1 MKSVVQTR
9 GFTLIELVIAI
20 GLFALIGLSATLI
33 LNGILTAND
42 SGIRHGEQMAG
53 AQRAFLFMRRDF
65 EQIIKRPV
73 YDEYGSLQQAVVGQ
87 DFVVEFTRTG
97 WSNPLA
103 KYHKRSE
110 EQRVRYSLEEGVLIR
125 EHWLALDRAPNM
137 TAQRTV
143 LMQNIKRLVVR
154 YYDANTQ
161 EWLSNWPPQDEA
173 RRNDPPRV
181 IEILIDSD
189 TLGEIRRL
197 YGVAEGPPD
206 AG

>member
-1 MKSVVQTR
+1 M
-9 GFTLIELVIAI
+9 
-20 GLFALIGLSATLI
+20 
-33 LNGILTAND
+33 
-42 SGIRHGEQMAG
+42 
-53 AQRAFLFMRRDF
+53 
-65 EQIIKRPV
+65 
-73 YDEYGSLQQAVVGQ
+73 
-87 DFVVEFTRTG
+87 
-97 WSNPLA
+97 
-103 KYHKRSE
+103 
-110 EQRVRYSLEEGVLIR
+110 R

-181 IEILIDSD
+181 IEILIESD

-197 YGVAEGPPD
+197 YGIAEGPPD